1 MKISDDKIK
10 AYEERT
16 LNWFYCD
23 NIVHPKHHLHVGL
36 LSMNFPRVFIY
47 IRNLADATFA
57 SYEDF
62 KKNVAE
68 VNFFDPKDRET
79 ANLEEIL
86 IDAYNFM
93 ILQERK
99 EDEMFGEADDEFEED

>member
-1 MKISDDKIK
+1 MTDEELKVYK
-10 AYEERT
+10 ERT

-23 NIVHPKHHLHVGL
+23 NIVHPTHHHHVGL

-57 SYEDF
+57 NFEEF
-62 KKNVAE
+62 RNNVAE

-79 ANLEEIL
+79 TNIEEIL
-86 IDAYNFM
+86 VDAYNFM
-93 ILQERK
+93 LLQERT
-99 EDEMFGEADDEFEED
+99 EDEMCADMDWED